1 MYIETSFGNIIKV
14 TFVFVLDILF
24 AFIVQ
29 LNYIKTNHNKLNYVQ
44 MVSNA

>member
-14 TFVFVLDILF
+14 TFVFVLDILL